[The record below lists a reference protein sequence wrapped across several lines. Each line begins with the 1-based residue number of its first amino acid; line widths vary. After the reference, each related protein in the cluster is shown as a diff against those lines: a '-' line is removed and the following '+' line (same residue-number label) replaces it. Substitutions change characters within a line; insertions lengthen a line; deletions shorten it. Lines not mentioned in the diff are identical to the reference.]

1 MNLEAVKL
9 RLETGG
15 SRRILQMDLTLRTNT
30 QSGGVLFLETPVLKL
45 TWKALRYIFGSIIS
59 LYGEL

>member
-30 QSGGVLFLETPVLKL
+30 QSGGVLFWETPVLKL